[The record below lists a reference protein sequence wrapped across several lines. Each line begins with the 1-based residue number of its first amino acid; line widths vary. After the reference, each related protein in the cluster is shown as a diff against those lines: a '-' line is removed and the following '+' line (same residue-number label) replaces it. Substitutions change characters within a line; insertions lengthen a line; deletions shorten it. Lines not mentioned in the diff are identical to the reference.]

1 MNQQR
6 DEPVAAAPKI
16 EPADRKHFE
25 ELADKWEK
33 DTILLS
39 FSSQAAEHPAHQ
51 EIVSMGKSAVPL
63 ILERMQA
70 YGGHWFHTLREITN
84 ANPVQPADRGR
95 VEAMKAS
102 WLEWGERNGYV

>member
-1 MNQQR
+1 MAR
-6 DEPVAAAPKI
+6 PPVATRDLAP
-16 EPADRKHFE
+16 E
-25 ELADKWEK
+25 ELRETFKRLADEWEN

-39 FSSQAAEHPAHQ
+39 FSSQAAEHPAHR

-63 ILERMQA
+63 ILERIQTH
-70 YGGHWFHTLREITN
+70 GGHWFHTLREITN

>member
-1 MNQQR
+1 MAR
-6 DEPVAAAPKI
+6 PPVATRDLAP
-16 EPADRKHFE
+16 E
-25 ELADKWEK
+25 ELHETFKRLADEWEN

-63 ILERMQA
+63 ILERIQTR
-70 YGGHWFHTLREITN
+70 GGHWFHTLREITN
-84 ANPVQPADRGR
+84 AKPVQPADHGR

-102 WLEWGERNGYV
+102 WLEWGKRNGYV